1 MRCDEMIA
9 YLFLS
14 FVTFRMRSATLKW
27 MLLLL
32 TLLVGIILL
41 VQLYWINQVY
51 FYEGKEFNNNV
62 VKSIRG
68 VCEDMKIDDNPG
80 TQLQRLIER
89 PNLNTFIVRL
99 DTIPQRDSLINFL
112 YSEFEDFNV
121 FTDCKM
127 AVYSDSTAGYLFQ
140 VYLPTAASTQPLSS
154 FHPLFTAIDLPVIP
168 KNYPYIHL
176 YFPHR
181 QQYIIHQLNFWI
193 VTSVI
198 LLLVLA
204 GFVASM
210 FYFYRQKFLNELQ
223 KDFVNNFTHEFKT
236 PLAVMKLA
244 AGVLSTPPITEQPER
259 LKKYSA
265 IIAQQTEHLQSQVDR
280 LLKTARTD
288 QHHLPLEKEN
298 FIPNN
303 IIKDVL
309 KDMDPLVKQTN
320 TRIEF
325 LAEENNTSISADES
339 NIAMVIVNLVENS
352 IKYSTEP
359 HVIITTS
366 TENGHYYISVKD
378 NGIGIEKK
386 YINQLFKK
394 FFRVPTGNVHN
405 VKGFGLGLNFVKK
418 VIDAHKGKI
427 QVNSIPGIGTEFKIT
442 LPR

>member
-1 MRCDEMIA
+1 MRA
-9 YLFLS
+9 
-14 FVTFRMRSATLKW
+14 ATLKW

-41 VQLYWINQVY
+41 IQLYWIRQVY
-51 FYEGKEFNNNV
+51 YYEQKEFNTNV
-62 VKSIRG
+62 VKSMRG
-68 VCEDMKIDDNPG
+68 VFEDMHINDNPS
-80 TQLQRLIER
+80 TLLQKLIEH
-89 PNLNTFIVRL
+89 PNPNTFLVRL
-99 DTIPQRDSLINFL
+99 DSIPQKDSLINFL
-112 YSEFEDFNV
+112 SLEFEDFNV
-121 FTDCKM
+121 FTDCKV
-127 AVYSDSTAGYLFQ
+127 ALYSDSAGEYLYQ
-140 VYLPTAASTQPLSS
+140 AYLPTAAATLAQPLN
-154 FHPLFTAIDLPVIP
+154 HPNYTAIDLPLITR
-168 KNYPYIHL
+168 NYPYLHL
-176 YFPHR
+176 FFPHR

-193 VTSVI
+193 VTSVL
-198 LLLVLA
+198 LLLVLI
-204 GFVASM
+204 GFAASM
-210 FYFYRQKFLNELQ
+210 FYFYKQKFLNEVQ

-244 AGVLSTPPITEQPER
+244 AGVLSSPPITEQPER

-265 IIAQQTEHLQSQVDR
+265 IIAQQTEHLQTQVER

-288 QHHLPLEKEN
+288 QHELLLEKEE

-309 KDMDPLVKQTN
+309 RDMEPLVKQTN

-325 LAEENNTSISADES
+325 VPEAHNTTIHADES

-352 IKYSTEP
+352 IKYSKEP
-359 HVIITTS
+359 YVIITTA
-366 TENGHYYISVKD
+366 TENGNYSISVKD

-386 YINQLFKK
+386 HLRQLFKK

-427 QVNSIPGIGTEFKIT
+427 IVNSIPGIGTEFKIV
-442 LPR
+442 LPRQ

>member
-1 MRCDEMIA
+1 
-9 YLFLS
+9 
-14 FVTFRMRSATLKW
+14 MRSSTLKW
-27 MLLLL
+27 MMLLL
-32 TLLVGIILL
+32 TFLVGIILV

-51 FYEGKEFNNNV
+51 SYEAKEFNTNV

-80 TQLQRLIER
+80 TQLQKLIER
-89 PNLNTFIVRL
+89 PDPNTFIIRV
-99 DTIPQRDSLINFL
+99 DTIPQKDSIINFM

-127 AVYSDSTAGYLFQ
+127 AMYSDSTGGYLYQ
-140 VYLPTAASTQPLSS
+140 VYLPTAASTQAKQAT
-154 FHPLFTAIDLPVIP
+154 FHPQFTQIDLPVFA

-181 QQYIIHQLNFWI
+181 KQYIIHQLNFWI
-193 VTSVI
+193 GTSVV
-198 LLLVLA
+198 LLLALI
-204 GFVASM
+204 GFAASM

-244 AGVLSTPPITEQPER
+244 SGVLTTPPITEQPER
-259 LKKYSA
+259 LKRYST
-265 IIAQQTEHLQSQVDR
+265 IIAQQTEHLQLQVER

-288 QHHLPLEKEN
+288 QHELPLEKET
-298 FIPNN
+298 FSPNN

-320 TRIEF
+320 SRIEF
-325 LAEENNTSISADES
+325 IAEQYDKTINADES
-339 NIAMVIVNLVENS
+339 NIAMVIVNLVENA
-352 IKYSTEP
+352 IKYSIEP
-359 HVIITTS
+359 HVIITTAA
-366 TENGHYYISVKD
+366 ENGHYSISIKD

-386 YINQLFKK
+386 YIKQLFKK

-427 QVNSIPGIGTEFKIT
+427 IVNSIPGIGTEFKII
-442 LPR
+442 LPGL

>member
-1 MRCDEMIA
+1 
-9 YLFLS
+9 
-14 FVTFRMRSATLKW
+14 MRSATLKW

-32 TLLVGIILL
+32 TVLVGIILL
-41 VQLYWINQVY
+41 VQLFWINKVY
-51 FYEGKEFNNNV
+51 NLEQKEFNTNV

-68 VCEDMKIDDNPG
+68 VYEDMRIYDDNPG
-80 TQLQRLIER
+80 ERLQKLIEQ
-89 PNLNTFIVRL
+89 PNPNSFLFRVNSL
-99 DTIPQRDSLINFL
+99 PQRDSLINYL
-112 YSEFEDFNV
+112 YSEFDDFSV

-127 AVYSDSTAGYLFQ
+127 AVYSNADSRYLYQ
-140 VYLPTAASTQPLSS
+140 AYLPTAATTHVEAGN
-154 FHPLFTAIDLPVIP
+154 HPRFTPVDLPLIA
-168 KNYPYIHL
+168 KDYSYIHL
-176 YFPHR
+176 FFPHR

-193 VTSVI
+193 VTSVL
-198 LLLVLA
+198 LLLVLI
-204 GFVASM
+204 GFAASM
-210 FYFYRQKFLNELQ
+210 FYFYKQKFLNEVQ

-244 AGVLSTPPITEQPER
+244 AGVLSSPPITEQPER
-259 LKKYSA
+259 LKKYSG
-265 IIAQQTEHLQSQVDR
+265 IIAQQTEHLQTQVDR

-288 QHHLPLEKEN
+288 QHELMLEKEV

-325 LAEENNTSISADES
+325 IPEEDNTTIHADES
-339 NIAMVIVNLVENS
+339 NIAMVILNLVENS
-352 IKYSTEP
+352 IKYSKEP
-359 HVIITTS
+359 HVIITTA
-366 TENGHYYISVKD
+366 TENGQFSISVKD

-386 YINQLFKK
+386 YIRQLFKK
-394 FFRVPTGNVHN
+394 FFRVPTGNIHN

-427 QVNSIPGIGTEFKIT
+427 IVNSIPGIGTEFKII

>member
-1 MRCDEMIA
+1 
-9 YLFLS
+9 
-14 FVTFRMRSATLKW
+14 MRSSTLKW
-27 MLLLL
+27 MMLLL
-32 TLLVGIILL
+32 TFLVGVILS
-41 VQLYWINQVY
+41 VQLYWISLVY
-51 FYEGKEFNNNV
+51 NFEGKEFNTNV

-80 TQLQRLIER
+80 TQLQKLIER
-89 PNLNTFIVRL
+89 PTDNSFLVRV
-99 DTIPQRDSLINFL
+99 DTIPHQDSLVNYL

-127 AVYSDSTAGYLFQ
+127 AVYSDSTRNYLYQ
-140 VYLPTAASTQPLSS
+140 AYLPTAASPEAQVS
-154 FHPLFTAIDLPVIP
+154 FHPQFTPIDLPTYT
-168 KNYPYIHL
+168 KNYPYIYL

-181 QQYIIHQLNFWI
+181 KQYIIHQLNFWI
-193 VTSVI
+193 VTSI
-198 LLLVLA
+198 LLLLVLI
-204 GFVASM
+204 GFAASM

-244 AGVLSTPPITEQPER
+244 AGVLSTSPITEQPER
-259 LKKYSA
+259 LKKYSG
-265 IIAQQTEHLQSQVDR
+265 IIAQQTEHLQTQVYR

-288 QHHLPLEKEN
+288 QHRLQLEKEI
-298 FIPNN
+298 FSPNN

-309 KDMDPLVKQTN
+309 KDMDPLVRQTN

-325 LAEENNTSISADES
+325 FPENSNQTISADES
-339 NIAMVIVNLVENS
+339 NIAMVIVNLLENA
-352 IKYSTEP
+352 IKYSKEP
-359 HVIITTS
+359 HVIITTAS
-366 TENGHYYISVKD
+366 ENGHYSISVKD

-386 YINQLFKK
+386 YIKQLFKK

-427 QVNSIPGIGTEFKIT
+427 IVNSIPGIGTEFKII
-442 LPR
+442 LPL

>member
-1 MRCDEMIA
+1 M
-9 YLFLS
+9 
-14 FVTFRMRSATLKW
+14 
-27 MLLLL
+27 
-32 TLLVGIILL
+32 
-41 VQLYWINQVY
+41 
-51 FYEGKEFNNNV
+51 
-62 VKSIRG
+62 
-68 VCEDMKIDDNPG
+68 
-80 TQLQRLIER
+80 
-89 PNLNTFIVRL
+89 
-99 DTIPQRDSLINFL
+99 
-112 YSEFEDFNV
+112 
-121 FTDCKM
+121 
-127 AVYSDSTAGYLFQ
+127 YSDSTNGYLYQ
-140 VYLPTAASTQPLSS
+140 AYLPTAASTQAQIN
-154 FHPLFTAIDLPVIP
+154 FHPRYTPIDLPLIT

-193 VTSVI
+193 VTSVL
-198 LLLVLA
+198 LLLVLI
-204 GFVASM
+204 GFAASM

-244 AGVLSTPPITEQPER
+244 AGVLTTPPITEQPER
-259 LKKYSA
+259 LKKYST
-265 IIAQQTEHLQSQVDR
+265 IIAQQTEHLQMQVER

-288 QHHLPLEKEN
+288 QHELPLEKGT

-325 LAEENNTSISADES
+325 IAEEDNKTISADES

-352 IKYSTEP
+352 IKYSIEP
-359 HVIITTS
+359 HVIITTA
-366 TENGHYYISVKD
+366 TQNGHYSISIKD

-386 YINQLFKK
+386 YIKQLFKK

-427 QVNSIPGIGTEFKIT
+427 IVNSIPGIGTEFKII
-442 LPR
+442 LPRQ

>member
-1 MRCDEMIA
+1 
-9 YLFLS
+9 
-14 FVTFRMRSATLKW
+14 MRSATLKW

-32 TLLVGIILL
+32 TLLVGIILV

-51 FYEGKEFNNNV
+51 YYEQKEFNTNV
-62 VKSIRG
+62 IKSIRG

-80 TQLQRLIER
+80 TQLQKLIER
-89 PNLNTFIVRL
+89 PNPNSFLIRI
-99 DTIPQRDSLINFL
+99 DTIPQKDTLINFL

-121 FTDCKM
+121 FTDCRV
-127 AVYSDSTAGYLFQ
+127 AVYSDSAAHYLFQ
-140 VYLPTAASTQPLSS
+140 AYLPTAASTQMQSTN
-154 FHPLFTAIDLPVIP
+154 HPHYTEIDLPLIP

-193 VTSVI
+193 LTSVL
-198 LLLVLA
+198 LLLVLI
-204 GFVASM
+204 GFAASM
-210 FYFYRQKFLNELQ
+210 FYFYRQKFLNEVQ

-244 AGVLSTPPITEQPER
+244 AGVLSSPPITEQPER

-265 IIAQQTEHLQSQVDR
+265 IIAQQTEHLQTQVER
-280 LLKTARTD
+280 LLKTASTD
-288 QHHLPLEKEN
+288 QHELPLEKEI

-325 LAEENNTSISADES
+325 IAEEDNKTISADES

-352 IKYSTEP
+352 IKYSKEP
-359 HVIITTS
+359 HVIITTA
-366 TENGHYYISVKD
+366 TENGQYSISVKD

-386 YINQLFKK
+386 YIRQLFKK

-418 VIDAHKGKI
+418 VIDAHNGKI
-427 QVNSIPGIGTEFKIT
+427 IVNSIPGIGTEFKII
-442 LPR
+442 LPRQ

>member
-1 MRCDEMIA
+1 
-9 YLFLS
+9 
-14 FVTFRMRSATLKW
+14 MRSATLKW
-27 MLLLL
+27 MLLML
-32 TLLVGIILL
+32 TILVGIILV

-51 FYEGKEFNNNV
+51 YYEQKEFNTNV

-80 TQLQRLIER
+80 TQLQKLIER
-89 PNLNTFIVRL
+89 PNPNSFLVRIDSL
-99 DTIPQRDSLINFL
+99 PQKDSLINFF

-121 FTDCKM
+121 FTDCKL
-127 AVYSDSTAGYLFQ
+127 AVYSDTAGRYLYQ
-140 VYLPTAASTQPLSS
+140 AYLPTAASTQVQATN
-154 FHPLFTAIDLPVIP
+154 HPHFTEIDLPQITR
-168 KNYPYIHL
+168 KYAYIHL

-193 VTSVI
+193 VTSVL
-198 LLLVLA
+198 LLLVLI
-204 GFVASM
+204 GFAASM
-210 FYFYRQKFLNELQ
+210 FYFYKQKFLNEVQ

-244 AGVLSTPPITEQPER
+244 AGVLTTPSITEQPER
-259 LKKYSA
+259 LKKYGT
-265 IIAQQTEHLQSQVDR
+265 IIAQQTEHLQTQVER

-288 QHHLPLEKEN
+288 QHTLPLEREI
-298 FIPNN
+298 FVPNN

-309 KDMDPLVKQTN
+309 RDMDPLVKQTN

-325 LAEENNTSISADES
+325 IQEENNTSISADES

-352 IKYSTEP
+352 IKYSKEP
-359 HVIITTS
+359 HVIITTAAG
-366 TENGHYYISVKD
+366 NGHFSISVKD

-386 YINQLFKK
+386 YIGQLFKK

-418 VIDAHKGKI
+418 VIDAHNGKI
-427 QVNSIPGIGTEFKIT
+427 IVNSIPGIGTEFKII
-442 LPR
+442 LPRQ

>member
-1 MRCDEMIA
+1 
-9 YLFLS
+9 
-14 FVTFRMRSATLKW
+14 MRSATLKW

-32 TLLVGIILL
+32 TLLVGIILV

-51 FYEGKEFNNNV
+51 YYEQKEFNTNV
-62 VKSIRG
+62 IKSIRG

-80 TQLQRLIER
+80 TQLQKLIER
-89 PNLNTFIVRL
+89 PNPNSFLIRL
-99 DTIPQRDSLINFL
+99 DTIPQKDSLINFL

-121 FTDCKM
+121 FTDCRV
-127 AVYSDSTAGYLFQ
+127 AVYSDSAAHYLFQ
-140 VYLPTAASTQPLSS
+140 AYLPTAASTLMQPIN
-154 FHPLFTAIDLPVIP
+154 HPHYTEIDLPLIP

-193 VTSVI
+193 LTSVL
-198 LLLVLA
+198 LLLVLI
-204 GFVASM
+204 GFAASM
-210 FYFYRQKFLNELQ
+210 FYFYRQKFLNEVQ

-244 AGVLSTPPITEQPER
+244 AGVLSSPPITEQPER

-265 IIAQQTEHLQSQVDR
+265 IIAQQTEHLQTQVER
-280 LLKTARTD
+280 LLKTASTD
-288 QHHLPLEKEN
+288 QHELPLEKEI

-325 LAEENNTSISADES
+325 IAEEDNKTISADES

-352 IKYSTEP
+352 IKYSKEP
-359 HVIITTS
+359 HVIITTA
-366 TENGHYYISVKD
+366 TENGQYSISVKD

-386 YINQLFKK
+386 YIRQLFKK

-418 VIDAHKGKI
+418 VIDAHNGKI
-427 QVNSIPGIGTEFKIT
+427 IVNSIPGIGTEFKII
-442 LPR
+442 LPRQ

>member
-1 MRCDEMIA
+1 
-9 YLFLS
+9 
-14 FVTFRMRSATLKW
+14 MRSATLKW

-32 TLLVGIILL
+32 TLLVGIILV
-41 VQLYWINQVY
+41 VQLYWIRQVY
-51 FYEGKEFNNNV
+51 YYEQKEFNTNV

-68 VCEDMKIDDNPG
+68 VFEDMKIDDNPG
-80 TQLQRLIER
+80 TQLQKLIER
-89 PNLNTFIVRL
+89 PNPNSFIIRV
-99 DTIPQRDSLINFL
+99 DSIPQKDSLVNFL

-121 FTDCKM
+121 FTDCKV
-127 AVYSDSTAGYLFQ
+127 AVYNDHDNHYVYQA
-140 VYLPTAASTQPLSS
+140 YLPTAASTQIEAGS
-154 FHPLFTAIDLPVIP
+154 HPRFTATDLPVIAR
-168 KNYPYIHL
+168 NFPYIHL

-193 VTSVI
+193 VTSVL
-198 LLLVLA
+198 LLLVLV
-204 GFVASM
+204 GFAASM
-210 FYFYRQKFLNELQ
+210 FYFYRQKFLNEVQ

-244 AGVLSTPPITEQPER
+244 AGVLSSPPITEQPER

-265 IIAQQTEHLQSQVDR
+265 IIAQQTEHLQNQVER

-288 QHHLPLEKEN
+288 QHELPLEKEM

-325 LAEENNTSISADES
+325 IPEEDNKTVYADES
-339 NIAMVIVNLVENS
+339 NIAMVILNLVENS
-352 IKYSTEP
+352 IKYSKEP
-359 HVIITTS
+359 HVIITTAA
-366 TENGHYYISVKD
+366 ENGLYSISVKD

-386 YINQLFKK
+386 YIGQLFKK

-418 VIDAHKGKI
+418 VIDAHNGKI
-427 QVNSIPGIGTEFKIT
+427 IVNSIPGIGTEFKIV
-442 LPR
+442 LPRQ